1 MKKLLGIVVLG
12 FLLSAQ
18 SFAASESLY
27 LTCPRNITEDNS
39 ADRFKEFH
47 KSLGKIHQYYY
58 FDIKIKKSKVDI
70 KVYSHSPDFN
80 KKTWTDVKPSIF
92 LNSKFEDNKAG
103 HVEDGSYFI
112 MFEPDGIEGVLEY
125 FQIYKNSSSWA
136 YKGRTVMKLDSID
149 VDFKHGG
156 DCNLHEKKEFNKLR
170 KKGVSVN

>member
-1 MKKLLGIVVLG
+1 MKKLLGIMVLG

-39 ADRFKEFH
+39 ADHIKEFH

-58 FDIKIKKSKVDI
+58 FDIKIKKSKVEI
-70 KVYSHSPDFN
+70 KVYSHAPDPD
-80 KKTWTDVKPSIF
+80 KTWSNVKPTIF

-125 FQIYKNSSSWA
+125 FQIYKNFSSWA

>member
-39 ADRFKEFH
+39 ADHIKEFH

-58 FDIKIKKSKVDI
+58 FDIKIKKSKVEI
-70 KVYSHSPDFN
+70 KVYSHAPDPD
-80 KKTWTDVKPSIF
+80 KTWSNVKPTIF